1 MPFNKGNSGNPNGRK
16 KGVPNKITHDL
27 RESLQGFLKNNEA
40 NFQTIFDQLDPK
52 DKIRYYIDL
61 LPFVVPKLQSTQ
73 LMVEDN
79 TPPIVVKIDKDNIYK
94 FPENFD
100 DDSTSTGEKVIYL

>member
-16 KGVPNKITHDL
+16 KGVPNRITQDL

-100 DDSTSTGEKVIYL
+100 DDITSTGEKVICL